1 MSRTDFE
8 AAYIERYGHRPRGW
22 NDDFQVYQDAHANG
36 AWFGWQAGAAGIE
49 AKAAP
54 VGEPI
59 RFWFIGDA
67 GQQKGSTYCKKSS
80 RDGSLAFFECE
91 EDANRAALRHAGTE
105 VYSVEYY
112 RKPQAGAA
120 RQRQSG
126 VVMPDVSA
134 MAKVLS
140 DRAAD
145 ACNIDRT
152 DNWAMYGQEYIDDVQ
167 AMLEVA
173 HLNGGS
179 HE

>member
-54 VGEPI
+54 VGE
-59 RFWFIGDA
+59 
-67 GQQKGSTYCKKSS
+67 
-80 RDGSLAFFECE
+80 RDDERAAIHQLAFE
-91 EDANRAALRHAGTE
+91 LGGTE
-105 VYSVEYY
+105 GGEYLLD
-112 RKPQAGAA
+112 ADDLDAVIDAA
-120 RQRQSG
+120 YQRQSG

-152 DNWAMYGQEYIDDVQ
+152 DNWALYGQEYIDDVQ
-167 AMLEVA
+167 AILEVA
-173 HLNGGS
+173 RLNGAGS